1 MKIKINFFILVILGL
16 MLIPNIAKSYTIFV
30 EDIQAKKGEEFTINI
45 SVDEETPLA
54 NGQIKFDASKV
65 EFIKSSQQ
73 CMNTRVT
80 EDGNLAWVYVNLEEG
95 VKNFE
100 FTFKIKEKGAS
111 EMKLENLAFVDI
123 KGNEYSENKI
133 NGNKVIKINSE
144 EIKKTYKFWAILVI
158 AIIFVIIAIVFI
170 KNIRKK

>member
-1 MKIKINFFILVILGL
+1 MKIKKIFSILVILGL
-16 MLIPNIAKSYTIFV
+16 MLIPNIAKSYTISV

-65 EFIKSSQQ
+65 EFVKSSQQ

-95 VKNFE
+95 IKNFE
-100 FTFKIKEKGAS
+100 FTFRIKEKGAS

-133 NGNKVIKINSE
+133 SGNKVIKINSE
-144 EIKKTYKFWAILVI
+144 KIKTTYISFAIL
-158 AIIFVIIAIVFI
+158 ATATIFIIIAIVFI
-170 KNIRKK
+170 KNKRKK